1 MAEELI
7 RFDLFTL
14 MVEYVAGSI
23 ALSLIIWGIIL
34 LITCIMGRMS
44 MKSIAILMTTYFAA
58 ASVGYIGALAAVPL
72 FIVASVYMTI
82 NLLNWINSMR

>member
-72 FIVASVYMTI
+72 FIVASFYMTI